1 MAKLHNLDELQ
12 FSYLEAII
20 VTTQMVCVYGWIL
33 RGSILW
39 EHPALCLDDGRILVN
54 VHVL

>member
-39 EHPALCLDDGRILVN
+39 EHPALCLDDGRILV
-54 VHVL
+54 